1 MREDFSELRQ
11 FVSELAQAQ
20 RRSEQHIE
28 ALVEAQRRTEQR
40 LEHLEVVV
48 ETLVEQVRIL
58 TQAQQRTVDTVG
70 SLKGRILEWAYRD
83 KAVAYFGR
91 LLRRTRVVAFETIEQ
106 TLESRLSAEEFGDI
120 VLLDLLVPGQP
131 RQHSEI
137 PEVWLAVEVSAVV
150 DEGDVTRA
158 RRRTALLRQAGYRA
172 IPVVAGEQ
180 TTLGAEAEARLH
192 KVVILQNGRSLL
204 WDEALAAWAREPG
217 QPC

>member
-11 FVSELAQAQ
+11 IVTELAQAQ
-20 RRSEQHIE
+20 RRTEQHIE

-40 LEHLEVVV
+40 LEHLEAVV

-58 TQAQQRTVDTVG
+58 TQAQQRTADTVG

-83 KAVAYFGR
+83 KAVAYFGC

-106 TLESRLSAEEFGDI
+106 RLESRLSAEEFGDI
-120 VLLDLLVPGQP
+120 VLLDLLVHGQP

-137 PEVWLAVEVSAVV
+137 PEVWFAVEVSAVV

-192 KVVILQNGRSLL
+192 KVVILQNGHSLL

>member
-11 FVSELAQAQ
+11 IVTELAQAQ
-20 RRSEQHIE
+20 RRTEQHIE

-70 SLKGRILEWAYRD
+70 SLKGRILEWAYRG

-106 TLESRLSAEEFGDI
+106 TLESRLCLQS
-120 VLLDLLVPGQP
+120 
-131 RQHSEI
+131 
-137 PEVWLAVEVSAVV
+137 W
-150 DEGDVTRA
+150 TRE
-158 RRRTALLRQAGYRA
+158 T
-172 IPVVAGEQ
+172 
-180 TTLGAEAEARLH
+180 
-192 KVVILQNGRSLL
+192 S
-204 WDEALAAWAREPG
+204 REPDG
-217 QPC
+217 GRLCCDRLATGPFRLWPANKRPSEPKLRPVCTRW

>member
-11 FVSELAQAQ
+11 IVTELAQAQ
-20 RRSEQHIE
+20 RRTEQHIE

-40 LEHLEVVV
+40 LEHLEAVV

-58 TQAQQRTVDTVG
+58 TQAQQRTADTVG

-83 KAVAYFGR
+83 RAVAYFGR

-120 VLLDLLVPGQP
+120 VLLDLLVHGQP
-131 RQHSEI
+131 RQHPEI
-137 PEVWLAVEVSAVV
+137 SEVWLAVEVSAVV

-192 KVVILQNGRSLL
+192 KVLILQDGRSLL

>member
-1 MREDFSELRQ
+1 MREDFSELRHI
-11 FVSELAQAQ
+11 VTELAQAQ
-20 RRSEQHIE
+20 RRTEQHIE

-120 VLLDLLVPGQP
+120 VLLDLLVHGQP
-131 RQHSEI
+131 R
-137 PEVWLAVEVSAVV
+137 
-150 DEGDVTRA
+150 
-158 RRRTALLRQAGYRA
+158 
-172 IPVVAGEQ
+172 
-180 TTLGAEAEARLH
+180 
-192 KVVILQNGRSLL
+192 
-204 WDEALAAWAREPG
+204 
-217 QPC
+217 